1 MRMNEEMIND
11 LIDRLDKVVKI
22 LTKEIPIPDMDVIEW
37 NGTPVGRAV
46 GDIGDVMEILQ
57 EAELD

>member
-1 MRMNEEMIND
+1 MNEEMIND